1 MVGIKEKEPD
11 ARRPTGE
18 DGVLKVYSPL
28 GGGERPGMG
37 ERQTARVRQSGAGC
51 HCSCNPRGWRIRL
64 LILGSRV
71 RIPPGLPSLATVSAP
86 DPARR
91 RGPSHA
97 LPRNGP
103 RVRRFAAWDWHSE
116 RAGSYPGSQPDHTGR
131 RLAAPVQYGKR
142 IGAFVLY
149 LLHYQLLPE
158 KSGGADGRSVRRAAG
173 HSNHRPDQP
182 GLRQT
187 RPELRHCR
195 T

>member
-71 RIPPGLPSLATVSAP
+71 RIPRAYQAWQRFPPLTP
-86 DPARR
+86 
-91 RGPSHA
+91 RGAAGRPM
-97 LPRNGP
+97 LFPRNGP

-187 RPELRHCR
+187 LPELRHCR